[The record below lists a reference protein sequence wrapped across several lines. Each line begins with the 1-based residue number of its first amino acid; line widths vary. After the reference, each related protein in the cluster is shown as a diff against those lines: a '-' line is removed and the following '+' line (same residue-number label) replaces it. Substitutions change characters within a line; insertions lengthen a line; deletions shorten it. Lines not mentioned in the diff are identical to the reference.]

1 MTEQSAIEQEIRT
14 LAASA
19 YNSAF
24 EAVESG
30 KDHLLALELAAAS
43 LHLWRRVGDDQN
55 LAIGYW
61 LYSRALIGAHSFGLA
76 IVAAEKSLH
85 HLSLIDTPA
94 DWLIASVNEGWARA
108 LYLAGDLRSEDAI
121 ARTKELIAEIADPED
136 RTLIATQF
144 ASLKES

>member
-1 MTEQSAIEQEIRT
+1 MTEQSAIELEIRT

-24 EAVESG
+24 EAVEAG
-30 KDHLLALELAAAS
+30 NDPLFALELAAAS
-43 LHLWRRVGDDQN
+43 LHLWCKVGNDQN

-61 LYSRALIGAHSFGLA
+61 LYSRALIGAQSFHLA
-76 IVAAEKSLH
+76 IEAAVKSLS
-85 HLSLIDTPA
+85 HLSVIDSPA
-94 DWLIASVNEGWARA
+94 DWLVASVNEGWARA